1 MADERIK
8 TLTLDMLRLV
18 REDCDTVELEVAEIG
33 LEVLSA
39 VHCPL
44 VSHIKPHEKAVM
56 ERDDEALFAAARELE
71 QSDKADDVNVIGLIS
86 NVWSGLGVETRRT
99 VLTRLGV
106 ARKLCWGAT

>member
-39 VHCPL
+39 SYIAHWYRTHL
-44 VSHIKPHEKAVM
+44 KPHEKAVM
-56 ERDDEALFAAARELE
+56 ERDDETLFAAARELE

-106 ARKLCWGAT
+106 ALKLC